1 MLALTTRTT
10 ALALVAALTCGS
22 TLMGCAE
29 GTGDDFEVSEQA
41 LSQDIEL
48 GPKAQ
53 QDSIHVTLTVSD
65 ALMEAYATQRAKAKR
80 ETPQAPAAYD
90 TQYATPGAWWND
102 DDAIGDITGLAH
114 FELIPAQIGISPRE
128 LEGLAME
135 IVPDDK
141 GVDFGDSV
149 AATGR
154 IVTLDVLDA
163 CYELDGPCA
172 LGFTVVVRSEGA
184 LSAELD
190 AAVHVSTEL
199 ISDTWFG
206 AISAFVD

>member
-1 MLALTTRTT
+1 MFAPTRIT
-10 ALALVAALTCGS
+10 ALALVALLACGS
-22 TLMGCAE
+22 TLIGCAE
-29 GTGDDFEVSEQA
+29 GTSDDFEVSEQA
-41 LSQDIEL
+41 LSQDVTL

-65 ALMEAYATQRAKAKR
+65 AVIEAYAQQRADAKR
-80 ETPQAPAAYD
+80 KTPEAPAAYD
-90 TQYATPGAWWND
+90 TQFATPGAWWND

-114 FELIPAQIGISPRE
+114 FELIPAASGISPRE

-141 GVDFGDSV
+141 GVDYGDSIS
-149 AATGR
+149 ATGR

-163 CYELDGPCA
+163 CYEIDGPCA
-172 LGFTVVVRSEGA
+172 LGFTVVVRSETA
-184 LSAELD
+184 LSAEVG
-190 AAVHVSTEL
+190 AAIDVSTEL
-199 ISDTWFG
+199 ISDTWLG